1 MSEIHTGVPGEH
13 KCLTWEELTCLKGD
27 IAAIQKD
34 LVTKEALTAREEG
47 SQERA
52 RRRLRRKKNSSL
64 VRGNGNNDE
73 AEHSD
78 DEDDD
83 NRSSTTLHPIHN
95 IICSIDFE
103 PGWLLTVLL

>member
-13 KCLTWEELTCLKGD
+13 KCLSWEELTCLKGD

-52 RRRLRRKKNSSL
+52 SRCLRKKQNCSV
-64 VRGNGNNDE
+64 VRGNGNNGE
-73 AEHSD
+73 AEGSD
-78 DEDDD
+78 DDD
-83 NRSSTTLHPIHN
+83 NRSNTTLHPIRN
-95 IICSIDFE
+95 ILYSIDFE
-103 PGWLLTVLL
+103 PGWLLTVLF